1 MKSRGLL
8 IVFEGLDKS
17 GKSTQ
22 SKLLYDALNSHNL
35 KSELWRF
42 PNRTTTI
49 GKLINSYLAKEIE
62 LEDHAVHLLFS
73 ANRWE
78 QVNEMKEKL
87 YNGINLIVDR
97 YAYSGVAY
105 TSAKHGL
112 DFEWCKQCDIGLP
125 KADLVC
131 FMDTKSTCIDSR
143 ESFGEER
150 YENMQ
155 FQSIVYNNF
164 KKLFNLDQHD
174 PKNENNSDCLVL
186 NAKDKIEDI
195 HSTILNHVLNVYNK
209 NQSIKKDISYLWN

>member
-22 SKLLYDALNSHNL
+22 SKLLYDALNSKNI

-42 PNRTTTI
+42 PNRTTSI
-49 GKLINSYLAKEIE
+49 GKLIDAYLTKQIE

-78 QVNEMKEKL
+78 QVNEIKEKL
-87 YNGINLIVDR
+87 YNGTTLIVDR

-105 TSAKHGL
+105 TSAKYGL
-112 DFEWCKQCDIGLP
+112 DFEWCKQCDTGLP

-131 FMDTKSTCIDSR
+131 FMDTKSVNIDSR
-143 ESFGEER
+143 ESFGDER
-150 YENMQ
+150 YENVK
-155 FQSIVYNNF
+155 FQSIVYDNF
-164 KKLFNLDQHD
+164 KKLFNLD
-174 PKNENNSDCLVL
+174 ENVNNDCLIL
-186 NAKDKIEDI
+186 NARDKIEDI
-195 HSTILNHVLNVYNK
+195 HMVILNNVVNVYNT
-209 NQSIKKDISYLWN
+209 NQSLKTDISYLWN